1 VILDMW
7 ATCAFLC
14 FDLLVSAYV
23 FSLFKFSSRSRSYF
37 SSILHYCIKFRYTSA
52 SPYDPTFWLIH
63 GTTDRLMHW
72 RRLFAKTASS
82 GSPSSSSSLLVGSS
96 AAAMPFDETWGYAHS
111 TVAPSDT
118 NLVCDWSGV
127 DATDFS
133 STSFSDSLSS
143 SSSLGMPTCVTG
155 TCPGHGADDLLP
167 FEGFATGDEAGVFFT
182 NRQMYDFLSPFS
194 EDLPYVYDNFAWE
207 HCDKEGYTFGAQEA
221 ITKPTT
227 TATAA
232 ATTTTTAQQK
242 AEGAGLSR
250 SSRSSR

>member
-1 VILDMW
+1 MEWNVAAQRYRITGYENDPVGEAAVWDSLLHEVLCDPGHVGDM
-7 ATCAFLC
+7 
-14 FDLLVSAYV
+14 
-23 FSLFKFSSRSRSYF
+23 
-37 SSILHYCIKFRYTSA
+37 YTSA

-72 RRLFAKTASS
+72 RRLFAKTAGS
-82 GSPSSSSSLLVGSS
+82 GSSSSSSSLLVGSS

-143 SSSLGMPTCVTG
+143 SSSFGMPTCVTG

-242 AEGAGLSR
+242 AEGRRSR
-250 SSRSSR
+250 TQQE